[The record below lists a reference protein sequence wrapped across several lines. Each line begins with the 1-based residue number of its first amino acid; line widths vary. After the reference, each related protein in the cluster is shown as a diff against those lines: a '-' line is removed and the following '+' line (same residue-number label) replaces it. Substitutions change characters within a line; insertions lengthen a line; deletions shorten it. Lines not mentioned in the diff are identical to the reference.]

1 MYRPLVEV
9 SDKEICW
16 QRIAKWYQECL
27 VKSYYFYNES
37 EKKPR
42 PLKELMNELD
52 GLVYLTDDFIED
64 NYAAP
69 IKSCGQN
76 GLGIS

>member
-1 MYRPLVEV
+1 M
-9 SDKEICW
+9 
-16 QRIAKWYQECL
+16 
-27 VKSYYFYNES
+27 KSYYFYNES